1 MDRLTSVKE
10 MLEFVLVHLK
20 ISYLISSCLFDTDRG
35 KEAYIRNLDHDIE
48 LLLPH

>member
-20 ISYLISSCLFDTDRG
+20 ISYWILSVKETQRQ
-35 KEAYIRNLDHDIE
+35 EAYIRNLDHDIE
-48 LLLPH
+48 LLLPR